1 MNRMLG
7 LTVASALALGTA
19 VAQADDTRGLYL
31 GVNIGATK
39 LDIDKNAYDA
49 ALNDA
54 LAQSGVTVTSAT
66 SSSSENDASFGVFAG
81 YRILP
86 YLAVEAEW
94 MTLGTGKYE
103 ARGDVTNGETAD
115 TLRFN
120 AETDSKGVAASALGI
135 WPISRTWDV
144 YARLGMIFATTTLT
158 ASARTNAASVN
169 DNVSE
174 DTQDMLYGVGATYHY
189 SSTWG
194 VRLDYQHFD
203 GLGDSKTTGETNV
216 DRLAVSWVYSF
227 R

>member
-7 LTVASALALGTA
+7 LTVAATLALGAA

-31 GVNIGATK
+31 GANIGATK
-39 LDIDKNAYDA
+39 IDIDKNAYDA
-49 ALNDA
+49 ALADLLTQNG
-54 LAQSGVTVTSAT
+54 LTVLSAT

-103 ARGDVTNGETAD
+103 ARGDLTDGVTTD
-115 TLRFN
+115 TLRFT
-120 AETDSKGVAASALGI
+120 AETDSKGIAASALGI
-135 WPISRTWDV
+135 WPINRSWDV

-158 ASARTNAASVN
+158 ASARTTAASFT

-174 DTQDMLYGVGATYHY
+174 DTQDMLYGVGATYRY
-189 SSTWG
+189 SGTWS

-216 DRLAVSWVYSF
+216 DRLAASWVYSF

>member
-216 DRLAVSWVYSF
+216 DRLAASWVYSF

>member
-7 LTVASALALGTA
+7 LTVAATLALGAAA
-19 VAQADDTRGLYL
+19 VQANDTRGFYL

-39 LDIDKNAYDA
+39 MDIDKNAYDA
-49 ALNDA
+49 ALDDA
-54 LAQSGVTVTSAT
+54 LAQSGLTVLATT

-81 YRILP
+81 YRVLP

-103 ARGDVTNGETAD
+103 ARGDVTDGET
-115 TLRFN
+115 TSSLRFN
-120 AETDSKGVAASALGI
+120 AETDSKGIAASALGI
-135 WPISRTWDV
+135 WPVSRSWDV

-158 ASARTNAASVN
+158 ADVRSDAASFR

-174 DTQDMLYGVGATYHY
+174 DTQDVLYGVGATYHY

-216 DRLAVSWVYSF
+216 DRLAASWVYSF

>member
-7 LTVASALALGTA
+7 LTVATTLALGAA
-19 VAQADDTRGLYL
+19 VAQADDNRGFYL

-39 LDIDKNAYDA
+39 LDIDQNAYDA
-49 ALNDA
+49 ALSDA
-54 LAQSGVTVTSAT
+54 LTQNGLTALSAT
-66 SSSSENDASFGVFAG
+66 SSSGENDASFGAFAG

-103 ARGDVTNGETAD
+103 ARGDVTDGTTTD
-115 TLRFN
+115 TLRFD
-120 AETDSKGVAASALGI
+120 AETDSKGVSASALGI
-135 WPISRTWDV
+135 WPINRSWDV

-158 ASARTNAASVN
+158 AHARTSSASFN

-174 DTQDMLYGVGATYHY
+174 DTQDMLYGVGASYRY
-189 SSTWG
+189 SGTWS

-203 GLGDSKTTGETNV
+203 GLGDSNTTGESNV
-216 DRLAVSWVYSF
+216 DRIAASWVYTF

>member
-7 LTVASALALGTA
+7 LTVATVLALGAT
-19 VAQADDTRGLYL
+19 VAQADETRGFYV
-31 GVNIGATK
+31 GFNVGATK
-39 LDIDKNAYDA
+39 MDIDKNALDA
-49 ALNDA
+49 AISDA
-54 LAQSGVTVTSAT
+54 LSASGLDVLSA
-66 SSSSENDASFGVFAG
+66 SSSTSENDASLGVFAG

-103 ARGDVTNGETAD
+103 ARGDVTDGTTTD
-115 TLRFN
+115 TLRFD
-120 AETDSKGVAASALGI
+120 AETDAKGVSASALGI
-135 WPISRTWDV
+135 WPISRSWDV

-158 ASARTNAASVN
+158 AHARNSTLSFA

-174 DTQDMLYGVGATYHY
+174 DTQDMLYGIGASYRY
-189 SSTWG
+189 SGTWS

-216 DRLAVSWVYSF
+216 DRIAASWVYTF

>member
-158 ASARTNAASVN
+158 ASARTDAASVN

-216 DRLAVSWVYSF
+216 DRLAASWVYSF

>member
-7 LTVASALALGTA
+7 LTVAATLALGAA

-39 LDIDKNAYDA
+39 MDIDKNAYDA
-49 ALNDA
+49 ALADI
-54 LAQSGVTVTSAT
+54 LAQSGATVTSAT
-66 SSSSENDASFGVFAG
+66 SSSSENDASLGVFAG

-103 ARGDVTNGETAD
+103 ARGDVADGVTTD
-115 TLRFN
+115 TLRFS

-135 WPISRTWDV
+135 WPISRSWDV
-144 YARLGMIFATTTLT
+144 YGRLGMIFATTTLT
-158 ASARTNAASVN
+158 ASARTSAASGN
-169 DNVSE
+169 ANVAE
-174 DTQDMLYGVGATYHY
+174 DTQDMLYGVGATFHY
-189 SSTWG
+189 SSTWAM
-194 VRLDYQHFD
+194 RLDYQHFD

-216 DRLAVSWVYSF
+216 DRLAASWVYSF